1 MNQNLQALRLSVR
14 NAVQDERLTSD
25 DVLREI
31 HSAMESLAVDLKAK
45 ATKAENVAN
54 GVKLYGSPLSS
65 FDGMSDY
72 NRLDDIS
79 ARGSWGDG
87 IIYGGSG
94 TDTISF

>member
-14 NAVQDERLTSD
+14 NAVQDERLTSE

-31 HSAMESLAVDLKAK
+31 HGAMESLALDLKTK

-54 GVKLYGSPLSS
+54 SVKLYGSPLSS

-79 ARGSWGDG
+79 ARGTWDG
-87 IIYGGSG
+87 VIYGGSG